1 MFCGQPFEKIEI
13 YENGEVYTC
22 CPPFLQ
28 FYSIGNIFNEPFE
41 EIWNGEKAQ
50 NFRQKILNGDLSTC
64 LDICNRKFLDE
75 KPTNCH
81 KLILENY
88 PEEISVSTDNIC
100 NINCTICRDNGHN
113 IQQKD
118 FEQELEEAWLPVFK
132 NAKLVRFGCSGE
144 PFSSLKEKA
153 LIKKIA
159 EKYPNVRFQFHTNG
173 ILGSELVLKE
183 LNVYDRIEI
192 MTVSMH
198 SATEE
203 IYNKV
208 CLGGNYKRVIQ
219 NLRLY
224 SQMKKE
230 NLIKFFRMIFVVY
243 SENYK
248 DMPKFIELAEELG
261 AEAQFWAYR
270 KNDTEI
276 GRNYEKYSII
286 EPSHPLNKVL
296 VNMLKQDIFNKPNVI
311 LYPELQALKNQ

>member
-28 FYSIGNIFNEPFE
+28 FYSIGNIFNEPFD
-41 EIWNGEKAQ
+41 EIWNGKKAQ
-50 NFRQKILNGDLSTC
+50 EFRQKMLNGDLSTC
-64 LDICNRKFLDE
+64 LDICNRKFLNE
-75 KPTNCH
+75 KPTNNH
-81 KLILENY
+81 KLILDKY

-132 NAKLVRFGCSGE
+132 NAKIVRFGCSGE

-153 LIKKIA
+153 LIKKIT

-173 ILGSELVLKE
+173 ILGSELILKE

-208 CLGGNYKRVIQ
+208 CIGGNYQRVIQ
-219 NLRLY
+219 NLNLY
-224 SQMKKE
+224 SKMKKE
-230 NLIKFFRMIFVVY
+230 NLIQFFRMIFVVY

-248 DMPKFIELAEELG
+248 DMTKFIELAEELG

-286 EPSHPLNKVL
+286 EPSHPLNKDL

>member
-28 FYSIGNIFNEPFE
+28 FYSIGNIFNEPFD
-41 EIWNGEKAQ
+41 EIWNGKKAQ
-50 NFRQKILNGDLSTC
+50 EFRQKMLNGDLSTC
-64 LDICNRKFLDE
+64 LDICNRKFLNE
-75 KPTNCH
+75 KPTNNH
-81 KLILENY
+81 KLILDKY

-118 FEQELEEAWLPVFK
+118 FEQELEGAWLPVFK
-132 NAKLVRFGCSGE
+132 NAKIVRFGCSGE

-153 LIKKIA
+153 LIKKIT

-173 ILGSELVLKE
+173 ILGSELILKE

-208 CLGGNYKRVIQ
+208 CIGGNYQRVIQ
-219 NLRLY
+219 NLNLY
-224 SQMKKE
+224 SKMKKE
-230 NLIKFFRMIFVVY
+230 NLIQFFRMIFVVY

-248 DMPKFIELAEELG
+248 DMTKFIELAEELG

-286 EPSHPLNKVL
+286 EPSHPLNKDL